1 MEPARKH
8 AQAEEVGMRKT
19 NLFFPL
25 VLAAVWV
32 VLTALALREMA
43 LLAGATASARP
54 APRAHTSA
62 SAHRP
67 AIRAE
72 LQAGF
77 SAL

>member
-1 MEPARKH
+1 
-8 AQAEEVGMRKT
+8 MRKT

-62 SAHRP
+62 SAAHRP

-72 LQAGF
+72 LHTGF